1 MKHANLF
8 AGFLLFVLSALIV
21 TAVLAAKR
29 GRQLFI
35 RRIAGV
41 DAIDEAVGR
50 ATEMGRPIFFSIG
63 LGGIDI
69 ITLQAFSVVGHV
81 ARMAA
86 TFRTRLVVPAADPL
100 AIPVLE
106 EIIREACNE
115 VGRPET
121 FNPDDIRFLSD
132 QQFAYAAGCVG
143 IMHRE
148 RPATNLL
155 FGAFQAESLILAE
168 TGQHI
173 GALQVGGTPS
183 QLQTPFFIAT
193 CDYVVIG
200 EEYYAT
206 SAYLSREPVLLGSL
220 VGQDRCKMVFL
231 ALVLLGVL
239 IVSFIKPL
247 NPVPTPNLLP
257 TAIFDTQPL
266 VEVPFRLTEEQLKN
280 MEDLRLRTVA
290 SDSAKAAQAQLL
302 DPQLPSEQGAELEAL
317 VEDARKQLQDPQL
330 LPEKKAELEAQVK
343 NAQKKMELEVQVN
356 NAQKK
361 FEDGLGVVLNA
372 EQKALRE
379 KVTSTFQK
387 VSEEVEKAFESRTKA
402 AQEKVDRA
410 NERVFSA
417 SVNTLQ
423 QRLQSGKASSD
434 AVDAANHQLELAQE
448 QLAQLNQ
455 EKSDAVKAR
464 FHAAFTQS
472 LSNPQKGAMF
482 AGAIRY
488 FVQKKIIEAIG
499 G

>member
-8 AGFLLFVLSALIV
+8 AGILLCVLSALIV
-21 TAVLAAKR
+21 TAILAAKR
-29 GRQLFI
+29 GRELFI

-50 ATEMGRPIFFSIG
+50 ATEMGRPIFFSVG

-69 ITLQAFSVVGHV
+69 VTLQAFSVVGHV

-86 TFRTRLVVPAADPL
+86 TFRTRLIVPAADPL

-106 EIIREACNE
+106 EVIREACNE

-220 VGQDRCKMVFL
+220 VGQDRCKMLFL
-231 ALVLLGVL
+231 ALVLLGIL
-239 IVSFIKPL
+239 TVSLIKPL
-247 NPVPTPNLLP
+247 NPLPTPDLLP
-257 TAIFDTQPL
+257 TAVFEAQPL
-266 VEVPFRLTEEQLKN
+266 IEVPFRLTEEQLKN

-302 DPQLPSEQGAELEAL
+302 DPALKPEDKPKLEEQVAA
-317 VEDARKQLQDPQL
+317 
-330 LPEKKAELEAQVK
+330 AQT
-343 NAQKKMELEVQVN
+343 
-356 NAQKK
+356 K
-361 FEDGLGVVLNA
+361 FEAGLGVILTA
-372 EQKALRE
+372 EQRALRE
-379 KVTSTFQK
+379 RVTSTFQK
-387 VSEEVEKAFESRTKA
+387 VSEEVEKEFASRIKA

-410 NERVFSA
+410 NERVLSA
-417 SVNTLQ
+417 SVDTLQ
-423 QRLQSGKASSD
+423 QRLRSGTATSE
-434 AVDAANHQLELAQE
+434 AVEAATHELELTQE

-455 EKSDAVKAR
+455 EKSDAIKAR
-464 FHAAFTQS
+464 FHAALAQS
-472 LSNPQKGAMF
+472 LSEAQRRATLT
-482 AGAIRY
+482 GAIRY

>member
-1 MKHANLF
+1 MLT
-8 AGFLLFVLSALIV
+8 VLSVLIV
-21 TAVLAAKR
+21 ASILAARR
-29 GRQLFI
+29 GRELYI

-69 ITLQAFSVVGHV
+69 VTLQAFSIVGHV

-86 TFRTRLVVPAADPL
+86 TFRTRLIVPAADPL

-106 EIIREACNE
+106 EIVREACNE
-115 VGRPET
+115 VGRPEA

-148 RPATNLL
+148 QPATNLL

-220 VGQDRCKMVFL
+220 VGQDRCKALFL
-231 ALVLLGVL
+231 GLALLGVL
-239 IVSFIKPL
+239 MVSFIKPL
-247 NPVPTPNLLP
+247 APTPTPNLLP
-257 TAIFDTQPL
+257 PPTYNAQPI
-266 VEVPFRLTEEQLKN
+266 VEVPFQFTEEQTKS
-280 MEDLRLRTVA
+280 MEELRLKTVG
-290 SDSAKAAQAQLL
+290 SDKTKAAQAQLMAV
-302 DPQLPSEQGAELEAL
+302 SEKVNVTQG
-317 VEDARKQLQDPQL
+317 QLQDPK
-330 LPEKKAELEAQVK
+330 LPAADKTKLEEELAAAQAEQKKLGEEVAA
-343 NAQKKMELEVQVN
+343 AQKE
-356 NAQKK
+356 
-361 FEDGLGVVLNA
+361 FEDGLAGILSA
-372 EQKALRE
+372 EQKQLRE
-379 KVTSTFQK
+379 KTPSLFQS
-387 VSEEVEKAFESRTKA
+387 VSEEVDKDFADREKA
-402 AQEKVDRA
+402 AQGKVDQAARRRLHA
-410 NERVFSA
+410 A
-417 SVNTLQ
+417 LDTLP
-423 QRLQSGKASSD
+423 QRLQMGAASS
-434 AVDAANHQLELAQE
+434 AALDRATHRW
-448 QLAQLNQ
+448 QLAQDLQAELNTQ
-455 EKSDAVKAR
+455 ADDALKAKFSR
-464 FHAAFTQS
+464 AYNDA
-472 LSNPQKGAMF
+472 LSAPQKDAMGR
-482 AGAIRY
+482 AQRRY
-488 FVQKKIIEAIG
+488 WIQKNIIEAMG

>member
-8 AGFLLFVLSALIV
+8 AGILLCVLSALIV
-21 TAVLAAKR
+21 MAILAARR
-29 GRQLFI
+29 GRELFI

-50 ATEMGRPIFFSIG
+50 ATEMGRPIFFSVG

-69 ITLQAFSVVGHV
+69 VTLQAFSVVGHV

-86 TFRTRLVVPAADPL
+86 TFRTRLIVPVADPL

-115 VGRPET
+115 VGRPEM

-155 FGAFQAESLILAE
+155 FGTFQAESLILAE

-220 VGQDRCKMVFL
+220 VGQDRCKMVLL

-239 IVSFIKPL
+239 TVSLIKPL
-247 NPVPTPNLLP
+247 NPMPTPNLLP
-257 TAIFDTQPL
+257 PPVFEAHPL
-266 VEVPFRLTEEQLKN
+266 VEAPFRLTEEQLKN
-280 MEDLRLRTVA
+280 VEDLRLRTIA
-290 SDSAKAAQAQLL
+290 SDKVKAAQAQLL
-302 DPQLPSEQGAELEAL
+302 DPALKDEDKPPLQEQVAA
-317 VEDARKQLQDPQL
+317 
-330 LPEKKAELEAQVK
+330 AQR
-343 NAQKKMELEVQVN
+343 
-356 NAQKK
+356 K
-361 FEDGLGVVLNA
+361 FEDGLGVLLTA

-379 KVTSTFQK
+379 RATSTFQQ
-387 VSEEVEKAFESRTKA
+387 VSGEVEKEFASRTKA
-402 AQEKVDRA
+402 AQEAVDQA
-410 NERVFSA
+410 AQRVFSA
-417 SVNTLQ
+417 SVDTLQ
-423 QRLQSGKASSD
+423 QRLRSGKASTD
-434 AVDAANHQLELAQE
+434 AVEAASRELEWAQE
-448 QLAQLNQ
+448 QQAQLHQ
-455 EKSDAVKAR
+455 EKNDAVKAR
-464 FHAAFTQS
+464 FRAAFARS
-472 LSNPQKGAMF
+472 LSEAQKGAMF
-482 AGAIRY
+482 AGVIRY